1 MQVISFIWRA
11 KYGHFL
17 KAGANRNSLTYPI
30 PPKTAIIGLLGAI
43 LGLEKGQAQ
52 TKLNLLVSISGC
64 PPKKFWH
71 KAILRKDPPAPLP
84 YTVTVKMAGMKNP
97 RPEKPTLINQEW
109 LWKPSFLISI
119 ALPEQ
124 QETFNELEYRLK
136 NQQYYY
142 SPSMG
147 LSELIAHLDYQET
160 NLATALGQGSY
171 QIDGFFPDY
180 AANLIPA
187 TNDSVVQLI
196 RMPVNLDSDRLFHHE
211 NIYLERSG
219 KAISVETNNA
229 WQVGNRKL
237 IFF

>member
-52 TKLNLLVSISGC
+52 TKLNPLVSISGC
-64 PPKKFWH
+64 
-71 KAILRKDPPAPLP
+71 PPAPLP
-84 YTVTVKMAGMKNP
+84 YTVTTRMAGMKNP

-180 AANLIPA
+180 AANLIP
-187 TNDSVVQLI
+187 TINDSVVQLI
-196 RMPVNLDSDRLFHHE
+196 RMPVNVDADRLFHHE